1 MSSLFPSDWN
11 NFVHRMAAD
20 KDLFEM
26 YIKFFYKSY
35 ENHEMDT
42 REDILCRFVTGRSD
56 DPQLCKEILK
66 EFRKAEERRGR
77 RLGIDG
83 ILHGEGGGKMR
94 GKPIAKVVDL
104 C

>member
-1 MSSLFPSDWN
+1 
-11 NFVHRMAAD
+11 MAAD

-35 ENHEMDT
+35 ENHEKDT

-66 EFRKAEERRGR
+66 EFREAEEKRGR

-83 ILHGEGGGKMR
+83 TLNGTGGGKMR